1 MTDAIDLFLNAAG
14 WMVAGLVTVFGVL
27 VAQRLK
33 ERSVERQEDM
43 VRIFEPVHKE
53 LDTLMKGARDRRSKG
68 LLLWAPSPEFLDLV
82 SRGVL
87 WQQRH
92 DGLRRDVDRLVTL
105 GEQQE
110 KEHVAFLKDRRES
123 IAEAFKVFRLPDM
136 DKEAVARDEELHES
150 LATKDRERWLRRLQV
165 LGPAYF
171 AVMGG
176 KPEDPAYYEKTMQLI
191 EDTRGPYDQATE
203 ALIVHAEGAR
213 TSLDGVISRGGRYRS
228 VAPTAKKA

>member
-1 MTDAIDLFLNAAG
+1 MADPVDLLLNAAG

-33 ERSVERQEDM
+33 EKSLERQEDM

-53 LDTLMKGARDRRSKG
+53 FATLLKGARERKSKG
-68 LLLWAPSPEFLDLV
+68 LLLWSPSPEFLDLV
-82 SRGVL
+82 SRGTL
-87 WQQRH
+87 WQRRH
-92 DGLRRDVDRLVTL
+92 DGLRRDVDRMVAL
-105 GEQQE
+105 GERQQ
-110 KEHVAFLKDRRES
+110 KEHVAFLQDRRES

-176 KPEDPAYYEKTMQLI
+176 KPEDPTYYEKTMQLI

-203 ALIVHAEGAR
+203 ALIVHTEGAR

-228 VAPTAKKA
+228 VAPRTPKA